1 MPIKNQPHCLCYEF
15 NYQINRNNFDRGIFL
30 DAVDSIFLGGEMKI
44 LDVKIEG
51 FFAVAVVIGIA
62 LIASLFLFDTSD
74 ISTMLETPVRD
85 MKLGQVVGLIMFA
98 WVLFS

>member
-1 MPIKNQPHCLCYEF
+1 
-15 NYQINRNNFDRGIFL
+15 
-30 DAVDSIFLGGEMKI
+30 MKI

-74 ISTMLETPVRD
+74 ISTMLNTPVRD
-85 MKLGQVVGLIMFA
+85 MKLGQVVGLIVFA

>member
-1 MPIKNQPHCLCYEF
+1 
-15 NYQINRNNFDRGIFL
+15 
-30 DAVDSIFLGGEMKI
+30 MKI

-62 LIASLFLFDTSD
+62 LITSLFLFDTSD
-74 ISTMLETPVRD
+74 ISTMLNTPVRD

>member
-1 MPIKNQPHCLCYEF
+1 
-15 NYQINRNNFDRGIFL
+15 
-30 DAVDSIFLGGEMKI
+30 MKI

-74 ISTMLETPVRD
+74 ISTMLNTPVRD

>member
-1 MPIKNQPHCLCYEF
+1 
-15 NYQINRNNFDRGIFL
+15 
-30 DAVDSIFLGGEMKI
+30 MKI

-51 FFAVAVVIGIA
+51 FFAVVVVIGIA
-62 LIASLFLFDTSD
+62 LITSLFLFDTSD

-85 MKLGQVVGLIMFA
+85 MKLGQVIGLIVFA

>member
-1 MPIKNQPHCLCYEF
+1 MKDLDIKL
-15 NYQINRNNFDRGIFL
+15 
-30 DAVDSIFLGGEMKI
+30 A
-44 LDVKIEG
+44 G
-51 FFAVAVVIGIA
+51 FFAGVAVIGIA

-85 MKLGQVVGLIMFA
+85 IKLGQVIGLIVFA

>member
-1 MPIKNQPHCLCYEF
+1 
-15 NYQINRNNFDRGIFL
+15 
-30 DAVDSIFLGGEMKI
+30 VKI

-51 FFAVAVVIGIA
+51 FFAVVVVIGIA

-74 ISTMLETPVRD
+74 ISTMLETPVSD
-85 MKLGQVVGLIMFA
+85 MKLGQIIGLIMFA

>member
-1 MPIKNQPHCLCYEF
+1 
-15 NYQINRNNFDRGIFL
+15 
-30 DAVDSIFLGGEMKI
+30 MKI

-62 LIASLFLFDTSD
+62 LITSLFLFDTSD

>member
-1 MPIKNQPHCLCYEF
+1 
-15 NYQINRNNFDRGIFL
+15 
-30 DAVDSIFLGGEMKI
+30 MKI

-51 FFAVAVVIGIA
+51 FFAVVVVIGIA
-62 LIASLFLFDTSD
+62 LITSLFLFDTSD

-85 MKLGQVVGLIMFA
+85 MKLGQVIGLIMFA

>member
-1 MPIKNQPHCLCYEF
+1 
-15 NYQINRNNFDRGIFL
+15 
-30 DAVDSIFLGGEMKI
+30 MKI

>member
-1 MPIKNQPHCLCYEF
+1 
-15 NYQINRNNFDRGIFL
+15 
-30 DAVDSIFLGGEMKI
+30 MKI

-51 FFAVAVVIGIA
+51 FFAGVTVIGII
-62 LIASLFLFDTSD
+62 LIVSMFLFDTND
-74 ISTMLETPVRD
+74 ILTMLETPVRD